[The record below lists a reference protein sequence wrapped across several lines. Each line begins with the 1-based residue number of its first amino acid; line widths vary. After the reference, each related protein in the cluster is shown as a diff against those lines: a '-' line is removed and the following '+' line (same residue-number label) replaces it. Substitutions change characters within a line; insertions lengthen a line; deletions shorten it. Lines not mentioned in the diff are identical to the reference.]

1 MKDHREKSPDHLTIR
16 VRAQDDPVSRV
27 TEHDTVEASVR
38 YPHVVIRGPVF
49 GFAEQRPED
58 GPRWRLL
65 SDMDSGFPQH
75 ARDGLNSYLWFTARD
90 DTEDRALRRRLLA
103 AVARLETEPV
113 DEVSVGDTRYR
124 VVRGD
129 EFARIG
135 PDGLEP
141 PRPTD
146 PEPPGPLSWKLS
158 DRSVS
163 RTKGFV
169 IDHAAAVGLMTGIQR
184 VELLSLA
191 YRAARYPKD
200 VRADSL
206 RALHTH
212 PGVVLLP
219 AAFAFAEEKEDS
231 WEPVCVSLPTPH
243 DARRSMVNH
252 LKEIRP
258 LLYDVPAD
266 EAEED
271 ARAADEYVTRTPRGD
286 ELRVRGRCFRIV
298 RVERLIR
305 VGPDGPET
313 SRPSDRDP
321 QPPMR
326 LHPVMDEFGNILRD

>member
-1 MKDHREKSPDHLTIR
+1 MKDHHEKSPHHLTIR

-38 YPHVVIRGPVF
+38 YPQVVIRGPVF

-65 SDMDSGFPQH
+65 SDMHSGFPQH
-75 ARDGLNSYLWFTARD
+75 ARDGLNSHLWFKARD
-90 DTEDRALRRRLLA
+90 DAGDRALRRRLLA

-135 PDGLEP
+135 PEGLEP

-146 PEPPGPLSWKLS
+146 PEPPGPLSWGLG

-184 VELLSLA
+184 IELLSLA
-191 YRAARYPKD
+191 YRDARYPEE

-206 RALHTH
+206 RALHSH

-219 AAFAFAEEKEDS
+219 AAFAFAEEREDF

-258 LLYDVPAD
+258 LLYEVPPE

-271 ARAADEYVTRTPRGD
+271 VRAADAYVAATPRGN
-286 ELRVRGRCFRIV
+286 ELRVRGQCFRIV
-298 RVERLIR
+298 RVERLVR

-313 SRPSDRDP
+313 SRPSDWDP
-321 QPPMR
+321 EPPMR
-326 LHPVMDEFGNILRD
+326 LHPVMDEFGSILRD